1 MQHPQPA
8 RPKLVAAIQSPSDVV
23 HSWVT
28 VHEPSSGPIFYVVF
42 RDGSVARGS
51 KTEDGKTVWTSYLTT
66 PDYSDIFR
74 ETV

>member
-51 KTEDGKTVWTSYLTT
+51 RTNAGQINWDAYLTA
-66 PDYSDIFR
+66 PDYTTIFT

>member
-51 KTEDGKTVWTSYLTT
+51 KDADGNSVWTPYLST
-66 PDYSDIFR
+66 PDYSLIFS
-74 ETV
+74 EAK

>member
-51 KTEDGKTVWTSYLTT
+51 RTNSGQVEWSAYLTT
-66 PDYSDIFR
+66 PDYSAIFM
-74 ETV
+74 ENA

>member
-28 VHEPSSGPIFYVVF
+28 VHEPGSGPIFYVVF
-42 RDGSVARGS
+42 RDGGVARGVQDV
-51 KTEDGKTVWTSYLTT
+51 DGTT
-66 PDYSDIFR
+66 KWHKHLDAPDYSLIFS
-74 ETV
+74 EAK

>member
-28 VHEPSSGPIFYVVF
+28 VGEPSSGPIFYVVF
-42 RDGSVARGS
+42 RDGSVARGA
-51 KTEDGKTVWTSYLTT
+51 KDADGNTSWTPYLST
-66 PDYSDIFR
+66 PDYSLIFS
-74 ETV
+74 EAK